1 MSTDEIIMHSFKAN
15 YGKIL
20 KVPEQ
25 ISRGNPLPYQ
35 RRKPLLADTE
45 VMATD
50 PTPDHLGTKGPLSL
64 YRTKPLE

>member
-1 MSTDEIIMHSFKAN
+1 MHSFKAN

-25 ISRGNPLPYQ
+25 ISRENLLPYQ

-50 PTPDHLGTKGPLSL
+50 PTAEHLGTEGPLPL
-64 YRTKPLE
+64 CRTKPLQ